1 MTVFAVFEKAKFVP
15 HLIPGE
21 DVRNFVIISV
31 ILAAAGLSTSC
42 GNISER
48 EQVSEAEQMSES
60 SPQTLVSPS
69 VVYLGEDTSAVS
81 VPPGPEPEEKDRNR
95 PVQVSEPAAPAV
107 DFDDIPEPDFSDWG
121 GDLEDISP
129 ANRDEIAHSR
139 LISSVTV
146 PVISPDAGDDVDS
159 LTVALEKRLSVR
171 PDRFPSTVVLER
183 WQSPVNYRGY
193 KFNRRK
199 LVLFGAAPHLPVRI
213 YRLTDDYY
221 FSVAETLYELG
232 IRPEFSSFIAVRDT
246 ALSRYLL
253 HFAD

>member
-1 MTVFAVFEKAKFVP
+1 
-15 HLIPGE
+15 
-21 DVRNFVIISV
+21 
-31 ILAAAGLSTSC
+31 
-42 GNISER
+42 
-48 EQVSEAEQMSES
+48 MSES
-60 SPQTLVSPS
+60 SPQVPVSPS
-69 VVYLGEDTSAVS
+69 VTFVGEDTSAVS
-81 VPPGPEPEEKDRNR
+81 VPLSPEPEEKDRNR
-95 PVQVSEPAAPAV
+95 PVQVSEPAALTA
-107 DFDDIPEPDFSDWG
+107 DFDDIPEPDFSGWFAE
-121 GDLEDISP
+121 LEEIST
-129 ANRDEIAHSR
+129 ADRDEIAHSR
-139 LISSVTV
+139 LISSVSL

-232 IRPEFSSFIAVRDT
+232 VRPEFSSFIAVRDT